1 MAEKEKLLSKKINR
15 KKENFGA
22 VSILGRSSTIVHISV
37 TVIFHSA
44 AKSVRSVYVHV
55 IFSYQAE
62 NGVYTT
68 RMIQYRYIRLD
79 GKRNKFVGSK

>member
-1 MAEKEKLLSKKINR
+1 MVEKEKLLSKKMN
-15 KKENFGA
+15 KEKENFCA
-22 VSILGRSSTIVHISV
+22 VSILGRSSTVVHISV

-62 NGVYTT
+62 NRVYKT
-68 RMIQYRYIRLD
+68 RMIQYR
-79 GKRNKFVGSK
+79 